1 MEAEHGLVM
10 LGFYPGTPRRP
21 GTGRA
26 LGTGDHKLG
35 DSTGEAVCIQPGQ

>member
-1 MEAEHGLVM
+1 MEAEHGLVI

-21 GTGRA
+21 CAGRA

-35 DSTGEAVCIQPGQ
+35 DSMGEAVCIQPGQ